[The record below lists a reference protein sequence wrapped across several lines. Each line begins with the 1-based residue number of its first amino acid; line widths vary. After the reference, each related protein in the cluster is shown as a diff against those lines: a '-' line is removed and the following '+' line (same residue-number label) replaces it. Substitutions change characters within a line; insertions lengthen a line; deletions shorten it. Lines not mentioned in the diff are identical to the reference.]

1 MNDAVHIHQRKKDR
15 CIGCV
20 VDAGEQLASLKRETS
35 EQSVMLKDINTT
47 VSAINRALVGDLE
60 KQGLIGRVDAQIK
73 EISKDVSDLK
83 AWKKKSEDAMRA
95 LTWRLAGYGIAFI
108 VLIVIA
114 VEIYIKTHGGK
125 I

>member
-1 MNDAVHIHQRKKDR
+1 MTEPVHIHQRENDR

-20 VDAGEQLASLKRETS
+20 VDAGEQLAALKRETS
-35 EQSVMLKDINTT
+35 EQSATLKVINTT

-73 EISKDVSDLK
+73 EISKDVADLK

-95 LTWRLAGYGIAFI
+95 LTWRLAGYGIA
-108 VLIVIA
+108 LIELIGIA
-114 VEIYIKTHGGK
+114 VEIYIKAHGGK

>member
-1 MNDAVHIHQRKKDR
+1 MTDPVHIHRRENDR
-15 CIGCV
+15 CDDCV
-20 VDAGEQLASLKRETS
+20 VDAGEQLAALKRETS

-73 EISKDVSDLK
+73 EILKDVADLK
-83 AWKKKSEDAMRA
+83 AWKKNSESAMRA

-108 VLIVIA
+108 VLIGIA
-114 VEIYIKTHGGK
+114 VEIYIKAHGGK